1 MHSLALALQPKVRE
15 RNLARNPDLLIKV
28 TDTAF
33 EIERVT
39 DRACGEPQGPD
50 LALLLLSRV
59 EEGRSE

>member
-1 MHSLALALQPKVRE
+1 VSFENGQQVSDLQKMHSLALALQPKVRE

-39 DRACGEPQGPD
+39 DRACGEPQGP
-50 LALLLLSRV
+50 
-59 EEGRSE
+59 E